1 MPVYPPIAQLH
12 STASQL
18 FRASH
23 LRSAS
28 AFWLQHDDERCSK
41 SNWCVQLVGLG
52 RGWAAGVNNC
62 IEWSICEYELVIAS
76 PALLGYFFFDARLR
90 TNRRVLVQKGTGIA
104 ICDDKL
110 VLGGLSQGQNS
121 L

>member
-1 MPVYPPIAQLH
+1 MVRDSRSLSDRSAGGNITSL
-12 STASQL
+12 L

-52 RGWAAGVNNC
+52 RGSAAGGNNC
-62 IEWSICEYELVIAS
+62 IERSIYEHELVITS
-76 PALLGYFFFDARLR
+76 PALLGYFFFDGRLR
-90 TNRRVLVQKGTGIA
+90 TNGRVLVQKHTGIA
-104 ICDDKL
+104 IYDGELALGSL
-110 VLGGLSQGQNS
+110 V
-121 L
+121 